1 MEHLIVGK
9 GSTIKYGASKS
20 NSAARKAL
28 SAADLADGAVGLF
41 GLCNDGKT
49 RLIVTAASSNQN
61 TTTDQTTTV
70 ATFTA
75 GTDATF
81 GGKKFFW
88 AVGTSDSCLTTNPV
102 EYKASMDSIA
112 TRGVEN
118 VLPLRQLS
126 YVGYNPVD
134 AVGTLNLSTAVLND
148 SISLSVNYT
157 YGIESIYNVKNYNT
171 GLITGDSVYE
181 QIRKLIAAINSDS
194 PAILQ
199 ADIVGAAGTAGVA
212 MAAGT
217 GIVVTKGSTTIT
229 GTGMTVLTAG
239 QYLKIANN
247 QPLSGVS
254 TNINTPLNTAGAAL
268 TPSAANTVIYKIVSA
283 SGTTIVLDRPYT
295 GETKTGL
302 GFASF
307 LTESALST
315 SLGIRLIGITN
326 PYIAAYPKYVNFM
339 FSLTGLE
346 NLVHATIYDKPANG
360 VTGFRGHT
368 SGSGTTNQLL
378 DLEKRAVV
386 FSGGQSL
393 FGDATLQWAKG
404 FTSRVDTS
412 CNTYDMYF
420 TTFVPDIQLSSTV
433 GSATK
438 GEPILLA
445 AGFPNGAYSAGDNQF
460 DYDVLIKALGQFTT
474 DASNPVTAAA

>member
-9 GSTIKYGASKS
+9 AVHYGASKS
-20 NSAARKAL
+20 DAAVNTAV
-28 SAADLADGAVGLF
+28 SPADLADGSVGIF

-49 RLIVTAASSNQN
+49 RLITSVASDTGAKAYVT
-61 TTTDQTTTV
+61 
-70 ATFTA
+70 TFTA
-75 GTDATF
+75 GTNTTY

-88 AVGTSDSCLTTNPV
+88 AVGTSNGCLTTNPV
-102 EYKASMDSIA
+102 EYKASKDSIA

-134 AVGTLNLSTAVLND
+134 AIGTLNLSTAVLGD
-148 SISLSVNYT
+148 SISLGVNYT
-157 YGIESIYNVKNYNT
+157 YPVESIYNVKNYNT
-171 GLITGDSVYE
+171 GLIVGDSVYE
-181 QIRKLIAAINSDS
+181 QIRKLVASINNDS

-199 ADIVGAAGTAGVA
+199 ADIVGAVGTAGTA
-212 MAAGT
+212 MSAGT
-217 GIVVTKGSTTIT
+217 AIAVTKGSPTIT
-229 GTGMTVLTAG
+229 GTGMTVLAVG
-239 QYLKIANN
+239 SWIRIANN
-247 QPLSGVS
+247 QPLSGAS
-254 TNINTPLNTAGAAL
+254 TNINKPTAAA
-268 TPSAANTVIYKIVSA
+268 TAANGVLYKILAASA
-283 SGTTIVLDRPYT
+283 TSITLDRAYT
-295 GETKTGL
+295 GETQTGL
-302 GFASF
+302 TFST
-307 LTESALST
+307 LYHTVESALST

-326 PYIAAYPKYVNFM
+326 PNIDAYPKYPNFS
-339 FSLTGLE
+339 FNLTGLE
-346 NLVHATIYDKPANG
+346 NLADATIYDRPASG
-360 VTGFRGHT
+360 VTGFRGVT

-378 DLEKRAVV
+378 DLEKRAIV

-445 AGFPNGAYSAGDNQF
+445 AAFPSGAYSAGDNQY
-460 DYDVLIKALGQFTT
+460 DYDVLIKLLGQYSGNA
-474 DASNPVTAAA
+474 DAATA

>member
-9 GSTIKYGASKS
+9 AVNYGASKS

-134 AVGTLNLSTAVLND
+134 AVGTLNLPTVVVGD
-148 SISLSVNYT
+148 SISLGVQFT
-157 YGIESIYNVKNYNT
+157 YPVESIYNVKNYDA
-171 GLITGDSVYE
+171 GLLTTDSAYE
-181 QIRKLIAAINSDS
+181 QLRKLVAAINNDTTG
-194 PAILQ
+194 ILQ
-199 ADIVGAAGTAGVA
+199 ADIVGAVGTPVVIAD
-212 MAAGT
+212 AAANRT
-217 GIVVTKGSTTIT
+217 FTKGSTTIT
-229 GTGMTVLTAG
+229 LGGVATTIIPGDWIRIQNL
-239 QYLKIANN
+239 
-247 QPLSGVS
+247 QPLSGAS
-254 TNINTPLNTAGAAL
+254 TGINTITAAA
-268 TPSAANTVIYKIVSA
+268 TAANGVLYKVTA
-283 SGTTIVLDRPYT
+283 KNGTTSITLDRPYT
-295 GETKTGL
+295 GETQTIAIGV
-302 GFASF
+302 FNASVIRE
-307 LTESALST
+307 TALST
-315 SLGIRLIGITN
+315 SLGIRLIGVVN
-326 PYIAAYPKYVNFM
+326 PNIAAYPKYVNFIYD
-339 FSLTGLE
+339 FTGLDNLE
-346 NLVHATIYDKPANG
+346 NATIYDNPANG
-360 VTGFRGHT
+360 VTGFRGVT

-404 FTSRVDTS
+404 FVSRVDTS
-412 CNTYDMYF
+412 CNTYDTYF

-438 GEPILLA
+438 GEPILLSA
-445 AGFPNGAYSAGDNQF
+445 AFPSGAYSAGANQF
-460 DYDVLIKALGQFTT
+460 DYDNLIKLLGQYTGNADATT
-474 DASNPVTAAA
+474 A

>member
-20 NSAARKAL
+20 NAAVNTAV
-28 SAADLADGAVGLF
+28 SPADLADGSVGIF

-49 RLIVTAASSNQN
+49 RLITSVASDTGAKAYVT
-61 TTTDQTTTV
+61 
-70 ATFTA
+70 TFTA
-75 GTDATF
+75 GTDSTY

-88 AVGTSDSCLTTNPV
+88 AVGTTDGCLTTNPV
-102 EYKASMDSIA
+102 EYKASKDSIA

-134 AVGTLNLSTAVLND
+134 AVGTLNLPTVVVGD
-148 SISLSVNYT
+148 SISLGVQFT
-157 YGIESIYNVKNYNT
+157 YPVESIYNVKNYDA
-171 GLITGDSVYE
+171 GLLTTDSAYE
-181 QIRKLIAAINSDS
+181 QLRKLVAAINSNTTG
-194 PAILQ
+194 ILQ

-254 TNINTPLNTAGAAL
+254 TNINTPLNTAGTAL

-283 SGTTIVLDRPYT
+283 NGTTIVLDRPYT

-307 LTESALST
+307 LTESVLST

-326 PYIAAYPKYVNFM
+326 PNIAAYPKYPNFS
-339 FSLTGLE
+339 FNLTGLE
-346 NLVHATIYDKPANG
+346 NLADATIYDRPASG
-360 VTGFRGHT
+360 VTGFRGVT

-378 DLEKRAVV
+378 DLEKRAIV

-445 AGFPNGAYSAGDNQF
+445 AAFPSGAYSAGDNQY
-460 DYDVLIKALGQFTT
+460 DYDVLIKLLGQYSGNA
-474 DASNPVTAAA
+474 DAATA

>member
-20 NSAARKAL
+20 DATTRTAL
-28 SAADLADGAVGLF
+28 SPADLADGSVGLF

-49 RLIVTAASSNQN
+49 RLIVTSAGSNA
-61 TTTDQTTTV
+61 TKTVTV

-75 GTDATF
+75 GTDATY

-118 VLPLRQLS
+118 VLPLRQLA

-134 AVGTLNLSTAVLND
+134 AVGTLNLPTVVVGD
-148 SISLSVNYT
+148 SISLGVQFT
-157 YGIESIYNVKNYNT
+157 YPVESIYNIKNYDA
-171 GLITGDSVYE
+171 GLLTTDSAYE
-181 QIRKLIAAINSDS
+181 QLRKLIAAINSDTTG
-194 PAILQ
+194 ILQ
-199 ADIVGAAGTAGVA
+199 ADIVGAVGTAGTA
-212 MAAGT
+212 MSAGT
-217 GIVVTKGSTTIT
+217 AIAVTKGSPTIT
-229 GTGMTVLTAG
+229 GTGMTVLAVG
-239 QYLKIANN
+239 AWIRIANN
-247 QPLSGVS
+247 QPLSGAS
-254 TNINTPLNTAGAAL
+254 TNINKPTAAA
-268 TPSAANTVIYKIVSA
+268 TAANGVLYKILAASA
-283 SGTTIVLDRPYT
+283 TSITLDRAYT
-295 GETKTGL
+295 GETQTGL
-302 GFASF
+302 TFST
-307 LTESALST
+307 LYHTVESALST

-326 PYIAAYPKYVNFM
+326 PNIAAYPKYPNFS
-339 FSLTGLE
+339 FNLTGLE
-346 NLVHATIYDKPANG
+346 NLADATIYDRPASG
-360 VTGFRGHT
+360 VTGFRGVT

-378 DLEKRAVV
+378 DLEKRAIV

-445 AGFPNGAYSAGDNQF
+445 AGFPSGAYSAGDNQY
-460 DYDVLIKALGQFTT
+460 DYDVLIKLLGQFTT